1 MSVKIHESKITNE
14 LIDDY
19 LTFRRGPDDP
29 LIWQVHF
36 QTLAAILIKHGLVQ
50 PVPQWTE
57 ITDDPATLPE
67 MGRTVVIRHVE
78 GYEMF
83 GFLESC
89 WYESS
94 LASWSKRDQL
104 IEGDL
109 LNESET
115 PTHWRPV

>member
-1 MSVKIHESKITNE
+1 MNPLDFIASLEHGEAKSAA
-14 LIDDY
+14 
-19 LTFRRGPDDP
+19 LTVFNLMTP
-29 LIWQVHF
+29 
-36 QTLAAILIKHGLVQ
+36 K
-50 PVPQWTE
+50 WTE
-57 ITDDPATLPE
+57 VTDDPATLPE
-67 MGRTVVIRHVE
+67 MGRVVVIRHVE